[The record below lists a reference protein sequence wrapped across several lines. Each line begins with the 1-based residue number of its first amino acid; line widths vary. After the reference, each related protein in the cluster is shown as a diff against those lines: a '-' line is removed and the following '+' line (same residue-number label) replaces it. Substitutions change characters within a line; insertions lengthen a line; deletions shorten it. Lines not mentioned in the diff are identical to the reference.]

1 MKEKRKL
8 YLQKRKRYLNKIFG
22 TINKPRLSI
31 FKSNKHIYAQII
43 DDTHANTLIS
53 YSSLKISN
61 FFFLT
66 IISKIPFF
74 IGEKIAEKALQKGIK
89 KVIFDRKNRPYIG
102 RIKNLADGARS
113 KGLIF

>member
-61 FFFLT
+61 FFF
-66 IISKIPFF
+66 
-74 IGEKIAEKALQKGIK
+74 
-89 KVIFDRKNRPYIG
+89 
-102 RIKNLADGARS
+102 
-113 KGLIF
+113 